1 MLYVESSIQNLRY
14 NFIDCLRIRT
24 RLKIFGPIRAL
35 FLKPRFSLARIEF
48 PVFTYVLNV
57 MTYLGPRFKVGRI
70 IFLLNWQIGILP
82 VFCLEIL
89 LLIDIS
95 IVFVN
100 NLVSIVNV
108 AVYKIALRIVGTNNT
123 LNEENRFLRC
133 FSSGE
138 FLSCLLMISDIPF
151 V

>member
-1 MLYVESSIQNLRY
+1 
-14 NFIDCLRIRT
+14 
-24 RLKIFGPIRAL
+24 
-35 FLKPRFSLARIEF
+35 
-48 PVFTYVLNV
+48 